1 MIKYRFKDDEPL
13 TIKAADKA
21 NPQKIGEALTKLSAN
36 NGGHLVP
43 SAVVEAAR
51 DAKSILHRHFE
62 WNDKTAADKFRV
74 DQARSLIRSIHV
86 ESPDSESGV
95 ARAFLSIRE
104 KSGVSYRTIEDVL
117 SSADLQQR
125 VLAQAEKD
133 LLAFEIRYQNLEDVC
148 GLIRV
153 ARERLAVRRKLAG
166 QDNRASA

>member
-1 MIKYRFKDDEPL
+1 MIKYRFKEDELL

-21 NPQKIGEALTKLSAN
+21 NPQKIGEALTKISVT

-43 SAVVEAAR
+43 AAVVDAAR
-51 DAKSILHRHFE
+51 DAKSVLHKHFE
-62 WNDKTAADKFRV
+62 WNDKIAAEKFRL

-86 ESPDSESGV
+86 ESADTESGV

-125 VLAQAEKD
+125 IVAQAERD
-133 LLAFEIRYQNLEDVC
+133 LISFETRYKNLTDIC
-148 GLIRV
+148 DLIRQ
-153 ARERLAVRRKLAG
+153 ARERLAVRRQAG
-166 QDNRASA
+166 QDNRVNA

>member
-1 MIKYRFKDDEPL
+1 MIKYRFKEDEPL

-21 NPQKIGEALTKLSAN
+21 NPQKIGEALTKISVT

-43 SAVVEAAR
+43 AAVVDAAR
-51 DAKSILHRHFE
+51 DAKSVLHKHFE
-62 WNDKTAADKFRV
+62 WNDKIAAEKFRL

-86 ESPDSESGV
+86 ESADTESGV

-125 VLAQAEKD
+125 IVAQAERD
-133 LLAFEIRYQNLEDVC
+133 LISFETRYKNLTDIC
-148 GLIRV
+148 DLIRQ
-153 ARERLAVRRKLAG
+153 ARERLAVRRQAG
-166 QDNRASA
+166 QDNRINA